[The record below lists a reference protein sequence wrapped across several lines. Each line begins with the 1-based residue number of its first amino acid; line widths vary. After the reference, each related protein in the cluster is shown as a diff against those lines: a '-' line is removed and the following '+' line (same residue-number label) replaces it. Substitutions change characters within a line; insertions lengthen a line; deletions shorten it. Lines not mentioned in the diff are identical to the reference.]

1 MSESPLRVVSK
12 SSPAPEKPMASGAE
26 AVPPAN
32 AQAEAAMLLQDQQQL
47 EDLRRL
53 LFQPEQQQ
61 LARLQHRFDDPY
73 ERTKDFG
80 TILPQIINTQNE
92 NDPNG
97 LGQAIAPNLIPALT
111 RVSNRQG
118 EELENALRPVML
130 PSIRKAIQDALA
142 EFAQS
147 LDQTMKYGFNVK
159 WRLEALQTG
168 KSFAEVVM
176 YHTLLY
182 RVEQALL
189 IHKKSGMPLCEES
202 LPGAKYKDPDL
213 FSGMLTAINDFGR
226 DSQITDE
233 SQSIN
238 KVDYGDREVWVE
250 VGTTTNDLAYLA
262 AVIHGNAPE
271 TLRTEVLQPA
281 LNNILN
287 QRRSALLKFD
297 GDDAPF
303 EACRPDLRGCLQTER
318 KGAPSTGTATT
329 GFKLPP
335 SVVALSSVV
344 LIGFL
349 IWGFLNW
356 RDHRRWRAYLAQL
369 QNEPGLIVTEEERR
383 FGLLGSQFT
392 VQGLRDPLARD
403 PQQLLSQ
410 TPLNPARVQSRWQGY
425 YALDPAIVT
434 RRAAQLLE
442 APDTVKFEARDGV
455 LYATGSAPRVWI
467 LSATPQGRLLPGVT
481 RFDTSQLLD
490 ADQERLLVMQRELEK
505 NRLEFSVGTAR
516 LVIGQEA
523 ELQRMASRL
532 QEAVALGNY
541 TQRALKIEV
550 IGQTDAT
557 GSEAVNAPLRL
568 ERAQSI
574 LSQLVARGIPRA
586 NLAATG
592 GLPRN
597 EFPNESNASEQ
608 EQQRSRAVTFKI
620 TLADPQ
626 QFKP

>member
-1 MSESPLRVVSK
+1 MVL
-12 SSPAPEKPMASGAE
+12 
-26 AVPPAN
+26 PAN
-32 AQAEAAMLLQDQQQL
+32 PPVELLREAAALLEDQQQL
-47 EDLRRL
+47 ETLRHL

-61 LARLQHRFDDPY
+61 LARLQQRFDDPH

-80 TILPQIINTQNE
+80 AILPQIINAQNE
-92 NDPNG
+92 NDPHR
-97 LGQAIAPNLIPALT
+97 LGQALAPNL
-111 RVSNRQG
+111 VSAFTQVSGRNP

-159 WRLEALQTG
+159 WRLEAIQTG

-189 IHKKSGMPLCEES
+189 IHKNTGLLLCIES
-202 LPGAKYKDPDL
+202 VPDAKYQDSDL
-213 FSGMLTAINDFGR
+213 ISGMLTAINDFGR
-226 DSQITDE
+226 HSLNTDE
-233 SQSIN
+233 TQSIN
-238 KVDYGDREVWVE
+238 KLDYGDREVWVE
-250 VGTTTNDLAYLA
+250 EGTSTNELAYLA
-262 AVIHGNAPE
+262 AVIKGNAPE
-271 TLRTEVLQPA
+271 NLRTAVLQPA

-303 EACRPDLRGCLQTER
+303 EACRPDLRSCLQTER
-318 KGAPSTGTATT
+318 KGRPSAGTEAA

-335 SVVALSSVV
+335 TVVALLSV
-344 LIGFL
+344 LFIGLL

-369 QNEPGLIVTEEERR
+369 QSEPGLLVTEEERR

-392 VQGLRDPLARD
+392 VEGLRDPLAHD
-403 PQQLLSQ
+403 PQQLLQQ
-410 TPLNPARVQSRWQGY
+410 TPLNLGRVQSRWQGY
-425 YALDPAIVT
+425 YALDPGIVT

-442 APDTVKFEARDGV
+442 APATVKFEARDGV
-455 LYATGSAPRVWI
+455 LYATGAAPRAWI

-481 RFDTSQLLD
+481 RFDTSQLSD
-490 ADQERLLVMQRELEK
+490 ADQLRLLEMQRELEK

-516 LVIGQEA
+516 LVAGQEA
-523 ELQRMASRL
+523 ELQKMASRL

-550 IGQTDAT
+550 TGQTDPT
-557 GSEAVNAPLRL
+557 GSEAINAPLRAA
-568 ERAQSI
+568 RAQSVV
-574 LSQLVARGIPRA
+574 SQLAARGIPRA
-586 NLAATG
+586 NLAATSG
-592 GLPRN
+592 PPRA
-597 EFPNESNASEQ
+597 ETNESKE

-626 QFKP
+626 QSRP